1 MAKQPNTGLADDLNA
16 EGSAKDGLSVDNLN
30 AGDNTQEKQPLSK
43 TDDAELSV
51 DDDGGDE
58 KSGDTES
65 QEYVVLKGNCIRH
78 DGEMYR
84 ENMRIPV
91 AEGVN
96 VEQAYY
102 RKSMADRFSDY
113 VGVSMSVSPIAGYSP
128 DTAYDAVTL
137 ATARDPEAARMRYRK
152 HISIVESTL
161 MATQQAQSAIDWE
174 MNRRYGRSKQ
184 LSVTI
189 DSWRDK
195 DGKLWEPNTLIPVDL
210 PTLRLP

>member
-1 MAKQPNTGLADDLNA
+1 MADDLNA

-65 QEYVVLKGNCIRH
+65 QEYVVLKGTCIRH

-91 AEGVN
+91 TGKDAERLLQSGVIAD
-96 VEQAYY
+96 VDVL
-102 RKSMADRFSDY
+102 RKRVLASQP
-113 VGVSMSVSPIAGYSP
+113 SVS
-128 DTAYDAVTL
+128 VT
-137 ATARDPEAARMRYRK
+137 T
-152 HISIVESTL
+152 
-161 MATQQAQSAIDWE
+161 
-174 MNRRYGRSKQ
+174 G
-184 LSVTI
+184 
-189 DSWRDK
+189 
-195 DGKLWEPNTLIPVDL
+195 
-210 PTLRLP
+210 